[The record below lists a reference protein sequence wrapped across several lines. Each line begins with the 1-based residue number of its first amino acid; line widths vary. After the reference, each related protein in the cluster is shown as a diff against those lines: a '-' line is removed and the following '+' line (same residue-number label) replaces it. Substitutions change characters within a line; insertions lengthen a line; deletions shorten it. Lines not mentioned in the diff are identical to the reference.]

1 MTCTYCQSANS
12 ENDHRCRRCGRRL
25 AGSAVSA
32 PANYSTHETLT
43 QAVGATALA
52 LDRQQKSSTAE
63 MASDKSGTRSG
74 DRARKPAQSSLFA
87 DEFVPRIIPFDAQ
100 QRESLLK
107 TARTKRRSD
116 AALDETSEI
125 VLQQPK
131 PRSTVKVPPRKQ
143 VATDPRGEQSTLDF
157 LPSPSIQSAR
167 TLKTTVEA
175 VIYCDS
181 PVAGPFHRAIAALLD
196 FSMILIGLGLF
207 LAIFE
212 VFGGPFSWS
221 RENIMIW
228 IAATALIGMF
238 YGFVWSLCG
247 RETAGMSWTD
257 LRIINFNGFPP
268 DGKSR
273 AVRLIGCWLSFC
285 SGMIG
290 IFWALMDEEG
300 LTWHDH
306 MSKTFP
312 TVREKHTTLGRQ
324 RR

>member
-1 MTCTYCQSANS
+1 
-12 ENDHRCRRCGRRL
+12 
-25 AGSAVSA
+25 VSA
-32 PANYSTHETLT
+32 PAGYAP
-43 QAVGATALA
+43 QARGATALA
-52 LDRQQKSSTAE
+52 LNSQEPQKSSSAISET
-63 MASDKSGTRSG
+63 SSGATKTG
-74 DRARKPAQSSLFA
+74 LRKPAQTSLFA
-87 DEFVPRIIPFDAQ
+87 EEFAPRVIPFDAQ

-107 TARTKRRSD
+107 TARAKRHSD
-116 AALDETSEI
+116 SVLDETSEI
-125 VLQQPK
+125 DQPK
-131 PRSTVKVPPRKQ
+131 PVRGQLKVPPRKQ
-143 VATDPRGEQSTLDF
+143 AAYDARGEQSTLDF
-157 LPSPSIQSAR
+157 LPSSSVQSAR

-181 PVAGPFHRAIAALLD
+181 PVASPLHRAIAALLD
-196 FSMILIGLGLF
+196 TSMILLALGMF

-212 VFGGPFSWS
+212 IFGGPFSWS
-221 RENIMIW
+221 RQNITIW
-228 IAATALIGMF
+228 ILAAGLIAML

-247 RETAGMSWTD
+247 RETAGMNWVD

-273 AVRLIGCWLSFC
+273 AVRLIGCWLSYC

-312 TVREKHTTLGRQ
+312 TVREKHTTLARQ